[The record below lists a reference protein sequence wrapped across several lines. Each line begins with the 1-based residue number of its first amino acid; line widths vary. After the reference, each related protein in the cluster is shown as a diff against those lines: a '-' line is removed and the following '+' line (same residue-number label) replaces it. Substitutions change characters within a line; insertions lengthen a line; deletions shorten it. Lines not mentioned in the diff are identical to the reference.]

1 VTDSKNHSS
10 EESSLHGRVIRPS
23 SPAELIEAV
32 DHAFDYRGDV
42 RIALT
47 SGVEIEGYV
56 SNRGSSRAQ
65 PCLALM
71 PKDSDGIIE
80 IFLHDIVSIAFT
92 GEDTASGKSWE
103 AWVAKK
109 ESQRKAESDAAAADA
124 RARGF
129 L

>member
-1 VTDSKNHSS
+1 M
-10 EESSLHGRVIRPS
+10 
-23 SPAELIEAV
+23 IEAV

-47 SGVEIEGYV
+47 SGEEVEGYV
-56 SNRGSSRAQ
+56 SNRSGSSAQ
-65 PCLALM
+65 PYLTLM
-71 PKDSDGIIE
+71 PKNAGGIIE
-80 IFLHDIVSIAFT
+80 ISLHDIVTIAFT

-103 AWVAKK
+103 TWVAKK